1 MTAENSM
8 QNPGDL
14 RVPEGVVIKPAK
26 KILIVNNGTASLVE
40 RSNFDEVVE
49 LGGSEPSENDEQKTL
64 AETTYPI

>member
-26 KILIVNNGTASLVE
+26 KILIVNNGTAALVE
-40 RSNFDEVVE
+40 RSNFDQVVE
-49 LGGSEPSENDEQKTL
+49 LGGSDPTTKDEEQTL
-64 AETTYPI
+64 KETTLT